1 MRVLNRKTGLYHE
14 TKGTINVMEKP
25 DDKAN
30 QSRAEEVDIKKV
42 IEKYGIIPI
51 EMLNMAKQPLF
62 IDNLGSEL
70 SYNER
75 LKQVQEIEDYYD
87 TQLPA
92 KVRKA
97 FGDSKDNFYN
107 ALITGNYDKFIDF
120 KILEQDQI
128 AEIEAKRNAKKLKIT
143 QLENELANK
152 QAELNQL
159 REVKINEKQVQ
170 TD

>member
-1 MRVLNRKTGLYHE
+1 MRIFKRKSECYRE
-14 TKGTINVMEKP
+14 SAGTINVMERP

-42 IEKYGIIPI
+42 IEKYGIMPI
-51 EMLNMAKQPLF
+51 EMLNIAKQPLF

-70 SYNER
+70 PYNER

-107 ALITGNYDKFIDF
+107 ALITGNYENFIDF

-128 AEIEAKRNAKKLKIT
+128 AEIESKRNAKKLKIS
-143 QLENELANK
+143 QLENQLANT
-152 QAELNQL
+152 QAELNML
-159 REVKINEKQVQ
+159 KEVKSNEDKV
-170 TD
+170 